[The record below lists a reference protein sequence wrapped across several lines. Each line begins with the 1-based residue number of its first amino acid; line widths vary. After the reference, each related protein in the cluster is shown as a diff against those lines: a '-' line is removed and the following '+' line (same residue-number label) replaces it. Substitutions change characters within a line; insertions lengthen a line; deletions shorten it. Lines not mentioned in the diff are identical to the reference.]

1 MLNIGI
7 EEVKSYLEDVKKLVK
22 GKHYLVS
29 KRSKNADFIE
39 KYGISYLLI
48 EDIILSLTYKDFSY
62 ADYNEHPEFK
72 DEILYVFGKQVKV
85 TTRLMDAENFINL
98 YIKLNKTD
106 DNLLIIV
113 SIHEQE
119 YPLVLKFK

>member
-1 MLNIGI
+1 MINIGI
-7 EEVKSYLEDVKKLVK
+7 EEVKLYLEDVKKLVK

-29 KRSKNADFIE
+29 KRSKNSDFVQ
-39 KYGISYLLI
+39 KYRISYLMI
-48 EDIILSLTYKDFSY
+48 EDIILDLTYKDFSY
-62 ADYNEHPEFK
+62 ADYNEHPDFK

-85 TTRLMDAENFINL
+85 ATRLMNTEDYINL